1 MAVLMGRWFGLILW
15 FWLDPWIE
23 QGLMRRSESTRKR
36 LFLILDQEN
45 AWLWQTRRYRTSH
58 ALRWFWLLAGPWFS
72 AVWMDGVLLV
82 AVVGLYLWPMIKLKQ
97 KAARKVAMIRYQFPI
112 YLRQLQILL
121 QNNTVVKAIELS
133 IAEAPR
139 FLRNDLKLLH
149 ARLIRDPLKLCHYT
163 EFMAYTGVVEIER
176 AMKWLYRFEN
186 SGQADAGRQFNR
198 MIASTAKWLRQE
210 RQNAKQHRLL
220 LSQWLGMVPL
230 IGVTLVF
237 LSVMMNVLMS
247 LFERR

>member
-1 MAVLMGRWFGLILW
+1 MALLMVRWFGLIVW
-15 FWLDPWIE
+15 FWFDPWFE
-23 QGLMRRSESTRKR
+23 RQLSLWGKTSRERC
-36 LFLILDQEN
+36 FLILDQEN
-45 AWLWQTRRYRTSH
+45 AQLWQTRRYRTSH

-72 AVWMDGVLLV
+72 VWWMDAVL
-82 AVVGLYLWPMIKLKQ
+82 AISIIGLYQRPLWRLKAQ
-97 KAARKVAMIRYQFPI
+97 AKSKVAMIRYQFPI

-133 IAEAPR
+133 IAEAPLY
-139 FLRNDLKLLH
+139 LRKDLGLLH
-149 ARLIRDPLKLCHYT
+149 ERLIVDPVKLSHYT
-163 EFMAYTGVVEIER
+163 EFMAYTGIVEIER
-176 AMKWLYRFEN
+176 AMKWLYRFEH

-198 MIASTAKWLRQE
+198 MIASTSKWLRQE
-210 RQNAKQHRLL
+210 RQTAKQRRLL
-220 LSQWLGMVPL
+220 VSQWLGMVPL

>member
-1 MAVLMGRWFGLILW
+1 MAILMVRWFGLILW
-15 FWLDPWIE
+15 FWMDPWIE
-23 QGLMRRSESTRKR
+23 QGLMQWNSAQRTR
-36 LFLILDQEN
+36 LFTILAQEN
-45 AWLWQTRRYRTSH
+45 GSLWQTRRYRISH
-58 ALRWFWLLAGPWFS
+58 SLRWFWLLAGPWFS
-72 AVWMDGVLLV
+72 ALWMDGVMIVAILV
-82 AVVGLYLWPMIKLKQ
+82 VYHWPMMTLKRQ
-97 KAARKVAMIRYQFPI
+97 ASAHLALIRYQFPI

-133 IAEAPR
+133 IPEAPR
-139 FLRNDLKLLH
+139 FLRHDLSLLS
-149 ARLIRDPLKLCHYT
+149 ARLIQDPLTLSHYT
-163 EFMAYTGVVEIER
+163 EFMAYTGIVEIER

-186 SGQADAGRQFNR
+186 SGQSDAGRQFNR

-210 RQNAKQHRLL
+210 RQQAKQHRLL

>member
-1 MAVLMGRWFGLILW
+1 MAILMGRWFGLILW

-23 QGLMRRSESTRKR
+23 HALLKRSEPMRQR

-45 AWLWQTRRYRTSH
+45 ATLWQTRRYRTSH

-72 AVWMDGVLLV
+72 AVWMDGVMMV
-82 AVVGLYLWPMIKLKQ
+82 TIMGLYIWPLIKLKQ
-97 KAARKVAMIRYQFPI
+97 RAASKIALIRYQFPI

-121 QNNTVVKAIELS
+121 QNNTVVKAVELS
-133 IAEAPR
+133 IPEAPR
-139 FLRNDLKLLH
+139 YLRKDLKLLH
-149 ARLIRDPLKLCHYT
+149 ARLIRDPLKLSQYT
-163 EFMAYTGVVEIER
+163 EFMAYTGIVEIER